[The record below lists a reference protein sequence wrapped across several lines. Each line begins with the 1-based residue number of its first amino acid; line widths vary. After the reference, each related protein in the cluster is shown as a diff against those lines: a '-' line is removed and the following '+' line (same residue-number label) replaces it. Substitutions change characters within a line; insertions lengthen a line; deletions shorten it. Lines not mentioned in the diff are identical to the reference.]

1 MATFQSSIETLS
13 SPRLQVSCKA
23 SPFRAGFVYRVSE
36 AEVVREV
43 VAVLEDLREVVA
55 NTAASMPGNLTPEQA
70 VRKDV
75 AFCVPAPI
83 MAEVLQVLAKVRG
96 GP

>member
-1 MATFQSSIETLS
+1 M
-13 SPRLQVSCKA
+13 
-23 SPFRAGFVYRVSE
+23 
-36 AEVVREV
+36 
-43 VAVLEDLREVVA
+43 LEDLREVVA